1 MGEFVQTF
9 FNLDVLAQVWPLLA
23 QGLRMTLLLAL
34 ACVPLSMALGLVV
47 AVAQD
52 TPRRWLRM
60 LLVAYVDVLRAI
72 PPLVLLIF
80 IFFGLPFLGVKLD
93 EMSAAILALVLNGS
107 SYFAEIFRAGL
118 EAIGK
123 GQREA
128 ARSTGLTQ
136 LQAMTYVVVPQ
147 GLRAVLPD
155 IISNTV
161 ELVKQTSIASA
172 VALQE
177 LLRSAQL
184 AQGVVYNPT
193 PLVAA
198 ALIYFVL
205 FWPFV
210 RLVSRLQNSVSRG

>member
-1 MGEFVQTF
+1 MNEFVQTF

-23 QGLRMTLLLAL
+23 QGLWMTLLLAL
-34 ACVPLSMALGLVV
+34 ASVPLAMALGLAV

-52 TPRRWLRM
+52 GPRPWLRM

-80 IFFGLPFLGVKLD
+80 IYFGLPFLGVKLD

-118 EAIGK
+118 EAVGK

-128 ARSTGLTQ
+128 ARSTGLTH
-136 LQAMTYVVVPQ
+136 LQTMAHVVIPQ
-147 GLRAVLPD
+147 GLRAMLPD

-198 ALIYFVL
+198 ALIYFLL

-210 RLVSRLQNSVSRG
+210 RLVSRLQHRVANA

>member
-1 MGEFVQTF
+1 MSDFVQTF

-23 QGLRMTLLLAL
+23 QGLWMTLLLAL
-34 ACVPLSMALGLVV
+34 TSVPLSMALGLVV

-52 TPRRWLRM
+52 TRRRWLRM

-136 LQAMTYVVVPQ
+136 LQAMTYVVIPQ

-210 RLVSRLQNSVSRG
+210 RLVSRLQNSVSHG

>member
-1 MGEFVQTF
+1 MNEFVQTF

-23 QGLRMTLLLAL
+23 QGLWMTLLLAL
-34 ACVPLSMALGLVV
+34 ASVPLAMALGLAV

-52 TPRRWLRM
+52 GPRRWLRM

-80 IFFGLPFLGVKLD
+80 IYFGLPFLGVKLD

-118 EAIGK
+118 EAVGK

-128 ARSTGLTQ
+128 ARSTGLTH
-136 LQAMTYVVVPQ
+136 LQTMAHVVIPQ
-147 GLRAVLPD
+147 GLRAMLPD

-198 ALIYFVL
+198 ALIYFLL

-210 RLVSRLQNSVSRG
+210 RLVSRLQHRVANA